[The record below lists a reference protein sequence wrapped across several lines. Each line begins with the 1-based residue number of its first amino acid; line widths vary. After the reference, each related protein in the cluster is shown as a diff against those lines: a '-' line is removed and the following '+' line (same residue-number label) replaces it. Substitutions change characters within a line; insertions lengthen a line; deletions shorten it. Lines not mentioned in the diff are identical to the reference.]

1 MRGTFGRNITGI
13 RRHIITE
20 EEKRLKE
27 IKHLKYLKSELI
39 KQARKDIKALQ
50 EEEKLLY
57 EKKKVKRI
65 MEKRKNEGRNTNNRT
80 I

>member
-1 MRGTFGRNITGI
+1 MELL
-13 RRHIITE
+13 E

-27 IKHLKYLKSELI
+27 IKHLKYLKNELI

-65 MEKRKNEGRNTNNRT
+65 MEKRKNEGKKH